1 MGTLRFLIWSSL
13 CIGLGIFLGSYEV
26 HGHTPWQMMQGTWKQ
41 QSPKL
46 DKVRDDAAVLV
57 DDFKKKPAPSEQHSA
72 DDKKAID
79 AIIGK
84 RTKS

>member
-1 MGTLRFLIWSSL
+1 MGILRFVIWSSL
-13 CIGLGIFLGSYEV
+13 CVGLGLFLGTYEV

-46 DKVRDDAAVLV
+46 DKVRSDAAVLV
-57 DDFKKKPAPSEQHSA
+57 DEMKKKPAPSEQHST

-79 AIIGK
+79 DIIGK